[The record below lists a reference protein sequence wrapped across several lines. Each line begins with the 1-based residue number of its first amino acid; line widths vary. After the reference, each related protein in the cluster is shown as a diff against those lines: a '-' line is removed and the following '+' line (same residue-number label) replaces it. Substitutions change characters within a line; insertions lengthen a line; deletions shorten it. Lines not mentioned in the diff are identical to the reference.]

1 MSSKRILFLVI
12 ASLLT
17 CSAAFAQGVWTT
29 NALVPAGF
37 GREGACIAGS
47 SAAFKGVEKFR
58 IYIIDGFGPLG
69 DSNTNYFY
77 DPETN
82 SYTTGLAPIPGP
94 PRSEGAGVERSGFV
108 FCVGGRAAGT
118 LNLNQRYNP
127 TTNSW
132 ATLAAM
138 PLAVAAEYSA
148 VVVGAEIHV
157 IGGRIGSATVPFSAP
172 KTSVHQVFHVGKQT
186 WSFRASLP
194 APARSEMCAVA
205 HGNKIYV
212 IGGNVVPFGVA
223 VSTLNIYDVDADS
236 WSLGGSLPAPRA
248 NAACAVLGNSIYVN
262 GGKAAFAL
270 PLSAATFRY
279 DIDTDSW
286 STDTAKPTATGETVG
301 IPHGGQMIVIG
312 GGFFG
317 LGGGPL
323 GRINESFR
331 PTPP

>member
-12 ASLLT
+12 ASLLS

-47 SAAFKGVEKFR
+47 SAAFQGVEKFR
-58 IYIIDGFGPLG
+58 IYIIDGFGPSG

-77 DPETN
+77 DPETD
-82 SYTTGLAPIPGP
+82 SYTTGLASIPGP
-94 PRSEGAGVERSGFV
+94 PRSEGAGVERSGFI
-108 FCVGGRAAGT
+108 FCLGGRAGSA
-118 LNLNQRYNP
+118 LSLNQRYNP

-132 ATLAAM
+132 VTLAAL
-138 PLAVAAEYSA
+138 PVAVAAEYSA

-157 IGGRIGSATVPFSAP
+157 IGGRTDGATVPFSGP

-186 WSFRASLP
+186 WSFRAPLP
-194 APARSEMCAVA
+194 GLPRSEMCAVA
-205 HGNKIYV
+205 HGHKIYV
-212 IGGNVVPFGVA
+212 TGGNVVPFDGA

-236 WSLGGSLPAPRA
+236 WSLGASMPAPRA

-262 GGKAAFAL
+262 GGKPGFAFS
-270 PLSAATFRY
+270 LSAATFRY

-286 STDTAKPTATGETVG
+286 TPDTPKPTATGETVG
-301 IPHGGQMIVIG
+301 ISHGGQMFVIG